1 MFRESLIALAAI
13 ATSHAAPLNTATNP
27 TLDDIT
33 ATVGSG
39 TYKQIT
45 SVIVARGEHVLY
57 ERYFDT
63 SGAAALRNTRSA
75 TKTVTGILVGAA
87 VDRGLLHAES
97 PVLSFFSDRLPVAN
111 PDPRKERITV
121 EDFLTMSS
129 LLECDDENEFSRG
142 NEERMYLV
150 EDWVKFTLDLPIK
163 GFPDWQQKPEQSP
176 YGRAWSY
183 CTAGATTLGPL
194 LERATKQSV
203 PDFAQAA
210 LFKPLGIESVK
221 WQYQPLGNAMTGGGL
236 QLRSRDL
243 LKLGQLY
250 LNGGRWQGRQVI
262 SEAWVRRS
270 VSPHANA
277 REDTD
282 YGYLWWL
289 QRFHVNGRSIPTYG
303 MYGTGGN
310 KLYVLPDQGIVVV
323 VTTTNFKVPG
333 AGALTDKLF
342 TSLIVPA
349 VLVP

>member
-1 MFRESLIALAAI
+1 M
-13 ATSHAAPLNTATNP
+13 
-27 TLDDIT
+27 
-33 ATVGSG
+33 
-39 TYKQIT
+39 
-45 SVIVARGEHVLY
+45 
-57 ERYFDT
+57 
-63 SGAAALRNTRSA
+63 
-75 TKTVTGILVGAA
+75 
-87 VDRGLLHAES
+87 
-97 PVLSFFSDRLPVAN
+97 
-111 PDPRKERITV
+111 
-121 EDFLTMSS
+121 
-129 LLECDDENEFSRG
+129 
-142 NEERMYLV
+142 
-150 EDWVKFTLDLPIK
+150 
-163 GFPDWQQKPEQSP
+163 
-176 YGRAWSY
+176 
-183 CTAGATTLGPL
+183 
-194 LERATKQSV
+194 
-203 PDFAQAA
+203 
-210 LFKPLGIESVK
+210 K
-221 WQYQPLGNAMTGGGL
+221 WPYQPLGSAMTGGGL

-289 QRFHVNGRSIPTYG
+289 QTFHVNGRSIPTYG

-310 KLYVLPDQGIVVV
+310 KVYVLPEQGTVVV